1 MLGCTD
7 EAEEEA
13 CSKCGD
19 GEASVPLVRHGHEFE
34 AEEEED
40 HAVADG
46 AATEVRTASLE
57 AMTS

>member
-19 GEASVPLVRHGHEFE
+19 GEASVPLVRDRHEFK

-46 AATEVRTASLE
+46 AATEVRAAVLSLKL
-57 AMTS
+57 